1 MGTVRERKIQTIIL
15 RTINDYDPANW
26 TLIRDEIAEEVIVGD
41 WMEVRN
47 ILQGLLDSNYIK
59 RVDNI
64 HVECYTR

>member
-15 RTINDYDPANW
+15 RTINDYDPAPW
-26 TLIRDEIAEEVIVGD
+26 TTIRDEIAEEVIVGD

-47 ILQGLLDSNYIK
+47 IMQGLINAKYIK

-64 HVECYTR
+64 HVELYTR